1 MVSELR
7 YQRDRTAVE
16 PDDQLFLGAGSVV
29 SPPCQTVPSSVGDNL
44 DGVAQPGRNAGEGQA
59 GISRPL
65 CTCQTCDAQGPLCDF
80 LGKPVP
86 DVPFPRV
93 NDSEALQELLT
104 IIIKRGLYNAFKRA
118 VRVALPLLLLGVG
131 TWLYYRHS

>member
-1 MVSELR
+1 MESHSQAEMREKARRAYRDHYALVRRVTPRGRLLE
-7 YQRDRTAVE
+7 YQLA
-16 PDDQLFLGAGSVV
+16 
-29 SPPCQTVPSSVGDNL
+29 
-44 DGVAQPGRNAGEGQA
+44 DGW
-59 GISRPL
+59 
-65 CTCQTCDAQGPLCDF
+65 GPLCDF